1 MQFEKKY
8 MERIMQNFIFLIRK
22 FIYKIFNRDNLLSAK
37 NIVCYVCG
45 NEEFL
50 PPLSNDEES
59 RLLELKEIG
68 DVRAIERLVEHNLRL
83 VAYIA
88 KKFENTGIEYEDLI
102 STGAIGLIKAVK
114 TFKADKNI
122 RLATYASRC
131 IENEILMQIRKNSKI
146 KNDLSLDKPLSED
159 FDGNQLVLADIIPS
173 DDDIVVTAVDEPG
186 DRQILGELIS
196 KLNSREREIMIL
208 RYGLM
213 GQQEL
218 TQREVAIKL
227 GISQSYISR
236 LEKRI
241 LFDMKTQLQKQYS
254 N

>member
-1 MQFEKKY
+1 MQYILFK
-8 MERIMQNFIFLIRK
+8 IRK
-22 FIYKIFNRDNLLSAK
+22 FFYELFHRDNLLTAK

-50 PPLSNDEES
+50 PPLSSDEEM
-59 RLLELKEIG
+59 RLLELKETG
-68 DVRAIERLVEHNLRL
+68 DVRATERLIEHNLRL

-88 KKFENTGIEYEDLI
+88 RKFENTNIDYEDLI

-173 DDDIVVTAVDEPG
+173 DDDLVTTAVDEPG
-186 DRQILGELIS
+186 DKQLIGELIS
-196 KLNSREREIMIL
+196 KLNSREREIMVL
-208 RYGLM
+208 RYGLE

-218 TQREVAIKL
+218 TQREVAVKL

-241 LFDMKTQLQKQYS
+241 LFDMKLEIQKQLS

>member
-1 MQFEKKY
+1 
-8 MERIMQNFIFLIRK
+8 MQNLLFKIRK
-22 FIYKIFNRDNLLSAK
+22 FFYRLFNRESLLSAK

-50 PPLSNDEES
+50 PPLSTDEEA
-59 RLLELKEIG
+59 RLLELKETG
-68 DVRAIERLVEHNLRL
+68 DVRATERLIEHNLRL

-88 KKFENTGIEYEDLI
+88 RKFENTNIEYEDLI
-102 STGAIGLIKAVK
+102 STGAIGLIKAVR

-131 IENEILMQIRKNSKI
+131 IENEILMQIRKSSKI

-173 DDDIVVTAVDEPG
+173 DDDIVTTAVDEPG
-186 DRQILGELIS
+186 DKQLIGELIS

-218 TQREVAIKL
+218 TQREVAMKL

-241 LFDMKTQLQKQYS
+241 LFDMKVQLEKQFS
-254 N
+254 G

>member
-1 MQFEKKY
+1 MQ
-8 MERIMQNFIFLIRK
+8 RLIFKIRLFLYNLFHRK
-22 FIYKIFNRDNLLSAK
+22 NLLDVK

-50 PPLSNDEES
+50 P
-59 RLLELKEIG
+59 LLDIAQEYQLLLKKEKG
-68 DVRAIERLVEHNLRL
+68 DIAATEKLIEHNLRL

-88 KKFENTGIEYEDLI
+88 KKFESSGIEFEDLI

-114 TFKADKNI
+114 TFKVDKNI

-131 IENEILMQIRKNSKI
+131 IENEILMQIRKIGKI
-146 KNDLSLDKPLSED
+146 KNDVSLDKPLCED
-159 FDGNQLVLADIIPS
+159 GDGNQLVLADILPCE
-173 DDDIVVTAVDEPG
+173 DDVISQAVDAPAEK
-186 DRQILGELIS
+186 QLISEFIS

-213 GQQEL
+213 GQEEL

-241 LFDMKTQLQKQYS
+241 LSDMRIELEKQLS
-254 N
+254 I

>member
-1 MQFEKKY
+1 MQ
-8 MERIMQNFIFLIRK
+8 RLIFKIRLFLYNLFHRK
-22 FIYKIFNRDNLLSAK
+22 NLLDVK

-50 PPLSNDEES
+50 PPLDSAQEYQ
-59 RLLELKEIG
+59 LLLKKEKG
-68 DVRAIERLVEHNLRL
+68 DIAATEKLIEHNLRL

-88 KKFENTGIEYEDLI
+88 KKFDSSGIEFEDLI

-114 TFKADKNI
+114 TFKVDKNI

-131 IENEILMQIRKNSKI
+131 IENEILMQIRKIGKI
-146 KNDLSLDKPLSED
+146 KNDVSLDKPLCED
-159 FDGNQLVLADIIPS
+159 GDGNQLVLADILPCEEDVIMQ
-173 DDDIVVTAVDEPG
+173 AVDAPAEK
-186 DRQILGELIS
+186 QLIFQFIS
-196 KLNSREREIMIL
+196 KLNSRERQIMIL

-213 GQQEL
+213 GHEEL
-218 TQREVAIKL
+218 TQREVALKL

-241 LFDMKTQLQKQYS
+241 LSDMRIELERQMS
-254 N
+254 I

>member
-1 MQFEKKY
+1 MKKLW
-8 MERIMQNFIFLIRK
+8 F
-22 FIYKIFNRDNLLSAK
+22 KIKEFFYNLLHK
-37 NIVCYVCG
+37 RNQFKIENIVCYICG

-50 PPLSNDEES
+50 PPLTSDEEYE
-59 RLLELKEIG
+59 LLIKKEQG
-68 DVRAIERLVEHNLRL
+68 DETANAKLIEHNLRL

-88 KKFENTGIEYEDLI
+88 KKFENTNIEFEDLI
-102 STGAIGLIKAVK
+102 STGAIGLIKAVR
-114 TFKADKNI
+114 TFKVDKNI

-131 IENEILMQIRKNSKI
+131 IENEILMLIRKTAKI
-146 KNDLSLDKPLSED
+146 KNDISLDKPLCED
-159 FDGNQLVLADIIPS
+159 YDGNQLVLSDILPS
-173 DDDIVVTAVDEPG
+173 DEDVEVKTIDQPADK
-186 DRQILGELIS
+186 QIINELIA

-213 GQQEL
+213 GQEEL

-241 LFDMKTQLQKQYS
+241 LSDMKNQLQKAMVS
-254 N
+254 

>member
-1 MQFEKKY
+1 MFNIIFKIKMFFY
-8 MERIMQNFIFLIRK
+8 RLFHLDNF
-22 FIYKIFNRDNLLSAK
+22 LSAK
-37 NIVCYVCG
+37 KIVCYVCG

-50 PPLSNDEES
+50 PPLSSEEEA
-59 RLLELKEIG
+59 RLLELKEAG
-68 DVRAIERLVEHNLRL
+68 DVRASERLIEHNLRL

-88 KKFENTGIEYEDLI
+88 RKFENTSIEYEDLI

-114 TFKADKNI
+114 TFKMDKNI

-131 IENEILMQIRKNSKI
+131 IENEILMQIRKISKI

-173 DDDIVVTAVDEPG
+173 DEDIITQAVDEPG
-186 DRQILGELIS
+186 DKQLICELIN
-196 KLNSREREIMIL
+196 KLNSREKEIMIL

-218 TQREVAIKL
+218 TQREVALKL

-241 LFDMKTQLQKQYS
+241 LFDMKVELKKQFS

>member
-196 KLNSREREIMIL
+196 KLHSREREIMIL

>member
-1 MQFEKKY
+1 
-8 MERIMQNFIFLIRK
+8 MQNFIFLIRK

>member
-1 MQFEKKY
+1 
-8 MERIMQNFIFLIRK
+8 MQNIIFYLRK
-22 FIYKIFNRDNLLSAK
+22 LFYRIFNRDNLLTAK

-50 PPLSNDEES
+50 PPLSNDEEN

-173 DDDIVVTAVDEPG
+173 DDDLVVTAVDEPG
-186 DRQILGELIS
+186 DKQILGELIS

-218 TQREVAIKL
+218 TQREVAVKL

-241 LFDMKTQLQKQYS
+241 LFDMKVQLEKQYS

>member
-1 MQFEKKY
+1 MQ
-8 MERIMQNFIFLIRK
+8 RLIFKIRL
-22 FIYKIFNRDNLLSAK
+22 FLYNLFHRKSLLDVK

-50 PPLSNDEES
+50 PPLDSAQEYQ
-59 RLLELKEIG
+59 LLLKKEKG
-68 DVRAIERLVEHNLRL
+68 DIAATEKLIEHNLRL

-88 KKFENTGIEYEDLI
+88 KKFESSGIEFEDLI

-114 TFKADKNI
+114 TFKVDKNI

-131 IENEILMQIRKNSKI
+131 IENEILMQIRKIGKI
-146 KNDLSLDKPLSED
+146 KNDVSLDKPLCED
-159 FDGNQLVLADIIPS
+159 GDGNQLVLADILPCE
-173 DDDIVVTAVDEPG
+173 DDVISQAVDAPAEK
-186 DRQILGELIS
+186 QLISEFIS

-213 GQQEL
+213 GQEEL

-241 LFDMKTQLQKQYS
+241 LSDMRIELEKQLS
-254 N
+254 I